1 MIIDSHCHLHDE
13 KFAEDLPEVLARAK
27 QAGISHMV
35 TIGCDLKTTE
45 NAARVAHSV
54 PEVYFTAGFHPHDAK
69 HMNDV
74 DFKAIGKLAQDKKCV
89 AIGECGLDYYYLH
102 SSIDEQKTAFTKQ
115 IELALEQNLPLV
127 IHLRD
132 AFDDCV
138 SILKSYQG
146 LSGRVVIHCFSG
158 TLKQAQL
165 FAGMGFF
172 ISLSGI
178 ITFKKPGE
186 LLDVARTIALEQLLV
201 ETDAPYLAP
210 HPLRGKRNEP
220 ELITYTI
227 DAIAQARGQDATVI
241 KEQTYKNTKQFF
253 GI

>member
-13 KFAEDLPEVLARAK
+13 KYTSDRPEVLARAK
-27 QAGISHMV
+27 HASISHLI
-35 TIGCDLKTTE
+35 TIGCDLKTSQD
-45 NAARVAHSV
+45 AAQIAHHN
-54 PEVYFTAGFHPHDAK
+54 PEVFFTAGYHPHDAK
-69 HMNDV
+69 HMNDTN
-74 DFKAIGKLAQDKKCV
+74 FMALKKLAQDKKCV

-115 IELALEQNLPLV
+115 IELALELNLPLV

-138 SILKSYQG
+138 ALFKQYQG

-158 TLKQAQL
+158 TLVQAQI
-165 FAGMGFF
+165 FVDMGFF

-186 LLDVARTIALEQLLV
+186 LLLVAEQIPLERLLV

-210 HPLRGKRNEP
+210 HPFRGQRNEP
-220 ELITYTI
+220 AYITHTI
-227 DAIAQARGQDATVI
+227 DTIAAARGQDKLAIMQQVYT
-241 KEQTYKNTKQFF
+241 NTSQFF
-253 GI
+253 GL